1 MLLLEITV
9 GNIIII
15 FIVIIILVII
25 IILLLDITAGNLIFL
40 VVMLSRNQKGH
51 HHHLHSFHVC
61 WQAFMRETYK
71 TVPKLGRS
79 VRTAKHSDV
88 QTHQGLQS

>member
-1 MLLLEITV
+1 MV
-9 GNIIII
+9 Q
-15 FIVIIILVII
+15 
-25 IILLLDITAGNLIFL
+25 FL
-40 VVMLSRNQKGH
+40 TIEN
-51 HHHLHSFHVC
+51 FC

-88 QTHQGLQS
+88 QTHQQGQAMQFIFIFDNCNSAGQEFIFDDWFIFDILYFKYLVNRVYIWSPT